1 MKTLTLIFLIYYIT
15 INLIGFFIMGNDKK
29 RAIRNAYR
37 ISEATLF
44 FVALI
49 GGALGTT
56 LGMKHFRHKTRHWYF
71 AIGMPLIFFLQVALM
86 VWVCNYH
93 ISLTS

>member
-1 MKTLTLIFLIYYIT
+1 MRAFTLIFLVYYLIM
-15 INLIGFFIMGNDKK
+15 NLIGFIIMGNDKK

-37 ISEATLF
+37 IPEATLF

-56 LGMKHFRHKTRHWYF
+56 LGMNHFRHKTKHWYF
-71 AIGMPLIFFLQVALM
+71 VVGMPLISFGQLALILWIGM
-86 VWVCNYH
+86 QIIN
-93 ISLTS
+93 